1 MNEMLASTQPL
12 EELLSLRRSRTA
24 HALAKVDRFFR
35 NDPGRAADKLVDKTR
50 LRITIA
56 GRPQPMDPEL
66 QQMIGQ
72 SSREEAGR
80 KLSFDERVERMYKKI
95 YTNAHR
101 HRANFKKIVANYD
114 LDSKVLNFL
123 TQREMRDLKQLARD
137 TSHSMNLQPLPEDQE
152 VPAGVSE
159 EKTPA

>member
-1 MNEMLASTQPL
+1 M
-12 EELLSLRRSRTA
+12 
-24 HALAKVDRFFR
+24 
-35 NDPGRAADKLVDKTR
+35 DPG
-50 LRITIA
+50 
-56 GRPQPMDPEL
+56 L

-80 KLSFDERVERMYKKI
+80 KHTFDERVERLYKKI

-123 TQREMRDLKQLARD
+123 TEREMRDLKQMAKDSTHL
-137 TSHSMNLQPLPEDQE
+137 TNLQPLPEDQE
-152 VPAGVSE
+152 VPAGLSE